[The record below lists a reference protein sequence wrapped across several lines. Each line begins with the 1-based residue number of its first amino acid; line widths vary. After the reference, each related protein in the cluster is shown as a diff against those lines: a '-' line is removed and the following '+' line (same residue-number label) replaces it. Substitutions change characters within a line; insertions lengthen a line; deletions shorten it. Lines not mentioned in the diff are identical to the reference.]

1 MEVITI
7 ISVTAS
13 ETKEPVMV
21 LTQELKHDG
30 RTYLWHMQVLELN
43 SLSRKADVDG
53 SVLCLE

>member
-13 ETKEPVMV
+13 ETKNPVKV
-21 LTQELKHDG
+21 LTQVLKHDG
-30 RTYLWHMQVLELN
+30 RTHLWLMQVLELN